1 MKIKTWFVVGLTLIG
16 LSLPAAAL
24 ARKKLPA
31 RARAVTQ
38 TASSLPR
45 TNLVLRGDKLALLV
59 QLTNLTEAA
68 SVSYVLTYNST
79 DAPQGVEGT
88 LDPAIGS
95 AQKELV
101 FGTCSGTVCTYHTGI
116 SDMKF
121 EVKLGLKSG
130 KTLIRKYT
138 IKI

>member
-1 MKIKTWFVVGLTLIG
+1 MKIKAWLVVGLTLIG
-16 LSLPAAAL
+16 LSLPAAVM

-31 RARAVTQ
+31 RARTVSE
-38 TASSLPR
+38 TASNLPR

-59 QLTNLTEAA
+59 QLTNLAEAA

-101 FGTCSGTVCTYHTGI
+101 FGTCSGAVCTYNTDI

-121 EVKLGLKSG
+121 EINVGLKSG